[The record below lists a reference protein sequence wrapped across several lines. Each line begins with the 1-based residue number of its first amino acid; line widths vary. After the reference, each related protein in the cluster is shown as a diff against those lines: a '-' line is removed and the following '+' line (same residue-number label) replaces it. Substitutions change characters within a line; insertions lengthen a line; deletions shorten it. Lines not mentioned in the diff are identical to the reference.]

1 MEWLVLLKIESKGT
15 VVVAWRGIV
24 NNDSSKNRVEC
35 GYVGEVGKVGR
46 ILKVVVVYTVVI
58 VKKKS

>member
-1 MEWLVLLKIESKGT
+1 LKIESKGT